1 MFHRTSCWQKAWS
14 SSGTRSGSTKVRLIG
29 LNTFCMVC
37 AGELSFNQLL
47 CDWCRSEVTRLS
59 GRDLGLLLLW
69 CSLDAAGHLPSGS
82 GTQPSS
88 ESAGFCLCC
97 HKLSD
102 CHRMVVIVAQ
112 FCSFLC
118 PWCLQGKEPSVRQ
131 LALLHFR
138 NTIVLSVKLED
149 ALSRPR
155 ARVPPSVTQMLLI
168 LQVGLQ
174 ALFG

>member
-1 MFHRTSCWQKAWS
+1 MVILRDKIRFYEGMTDRKSC
-14 SSGTRSGSTKVRLIG
+14 
-29 LNTFCMVC
+29 LNPVVVVC
-37 AGELSFNQLL
+37 VSELSFNQLYFL
-47 CDWCRSEVTRLS
+47 AMWCRSEVTRLS

-82 GTQPSS
+82 GTHPYYETGQQLSNS
-88 ESAGFCLCC
+88 YCKMVVVAQLCC
-97 HKLSD
+97 
-102 CHRMVVIVAQ
+102 
-112 FCSFLC
+112 FLC
-118 PWCLQGKEPSVRQ
+118 PLCVQGKEPSVRQ

-174 ALFG
+174 AVRQT